1 MSTPERGTGR
11 VLAAIRS
18 QPWAILPE
26 YMDAIEAIAQRA
38 LDHPAVIGVEVD
50 GHRERMAEAIAEMGS
65 PFPGARSA
73 AIRDGVGSLPLFGPV
88 FPRANMMTEMS
99 GATSLSTL
107 AADFRKL
114 DASPDVRNILIVVDS
129 PGGVITDVR
138 AFAALV
144 AGAQTPITVFASGL
158 CCSAAYHICSQ
169 ARQIIADPFALI
181 GSIGVMMA
189 GSVQEAPDQNG
200 NRTVAITSS
209 NAPDKRMDL
218 ATEEGQAKVRE
229 MIDGIE
235 EVFLSDVA
243 RGRKV
248 PVSTVKQDFGRGGTK
263 SARQAKQAGMID
275 RVEAGGLDAVLRQLA
290 GPRRGATPKRAAAAH
305 QLAHIRAQSLK

>member
-1 MSTPERGTGR
+1 MSKPEGTGR

-26 YMDAIEAIAQRA
+26 YMEAIEAVALRT
-38 LDHPAVIGVEVD
+38 LDHPALIGVEMD
-50 GHRERMAEAIAEMGS
+50 GHRERMAEAVAEMGA
-65 PFPGARSA
+65 PMPGARHA
-73 AIRDGVGSLPLFGPV
+73 AIRDGVASLPLFGPV

-99 GATSLSTL
+99 GATSLASL
-107 AADFRKL
+107 AADFRRL
-114 DASPDVRNILIVVDS
+114 EASPEVQRILIVSDS

-138 AFAALV
+138 AFASLV
-144 AGAQTPITVFASGL
+144 AASSKPVTVFVTGL

-169 ARQIIADPFALI
+169 AKEIVADPFALI
-181 GSIGVMMA
+181 GSIGVMMS
-189 GSVQEAPDQNG
+189 GSVQEEPDSDG
-200 NRTVAITSS
+200 NRMVAITSS

-263 SARQAKQAGMID
+263 SARQAKEAGMID
-275 RVEAGGLDAVLRQLA
+275 RVEAGGLVAVLRQLA
-290 GPRRGATPKRAAAAH
+290 QPRRTATPRRAAAAN
-305 QLAHIRAQSLK
+305 QLAHIRAQS

>member
-1 MSTPERGTGR
+1 MSKPEGTGR

-50 GHRERMAEAIAEMGS
+50 GHRERMAEAIAEMGA

-73 AIRDGVGSLPLFGPV
+73 AIRDGVASLPLFGPV

-99 GATSLSTL
+99 GATSLATL

-144 AGAQTPITVFASGL
+144 AGAQTPVTVFASGL

-189 GSVQEAPDQNG
+189 GTVQEAPDQAG

-305 QLAHIRAQSLK
+305 ELAHIRAKSFT

>member
-1 MSTPERGTGR
+1 MNNR

-26 YMDAIEAIAQRA
+26 YMDAIEAIALRA
-38 LDHPAVIGVEVD
+38 LDNPAVIGVETD
-50 GHRERMAEAIAEMGS
+50 GHADRMAEAIAEMGA

-73 AIRDGVGSLPLFGPV
+73 AIRDGVGSLPLFGPI
-88 FPRANMMTEMS
+88 FPRANVMTEMS
-99 GATSLSTL
+99 GATSLASL

-114 DASPDVRNILIVVDS
+114 DVSPEVRNILIVADS

-138 AFAALV
+138 AFAALIANASKPV
-144 AGAQTPITVFASGL
+144 TVIASGL

-169 ARQIIADPFALI
+169 ATEIVADPFALI
-181 GSIGVMMA
+181 GSIGVMMS
-189 GSVQEAPDQNG
+189 GSVQEAPDSNG
-200 NRTVAITSS
+200 DRAVHVVSS
-209 NAPDKRMDL
+209 NAPDKRVDL
-218 ATEEGQAKVRE
+218 STDEGQAKVRE

-248 PVSTVKQDFGRGGTK
+248 PVSTVKRDFGRGGTK
-263 SARQAKQAGMID
+263 SARQAKEAGMID
-275 RVEAGGLDAVLRQLA
+275 RVEAGGLSAVLQRLSKPA
-290 GPRRGATPKRAAAAH
+290 RSATPRRAAAANE
-305 QLAHIRAQSLK
+305 LAQIRAKSL